1 MMRWIEDRGDIEFYD
16 NGKGKRFQ
24 KITFLN
30 TVYPIS
36 DGKSLLH
43 IEDRGKFSIFYN
55 LNGKYGFCVYEGE
68 KKIVDNLWSLSEID
82 EYLGGK

>member
-30 TVYPIS
+30 TVSVSWIFVRFW
-36 DGKSLLH
+36 KHLH
-43 IEDRGKFSIFYN
+43 M
-55 LNGKYGFCVYEGE
+55 
-68 KKIVDNLWSLSEID
+68 
-82 EYLGGK
+82 

>member
-43 IEDRGKFSIFYN
+43 IEDRGKFSIF
-55 LNGKYGFCVYEGE
+55 L
-68 KKIVDNLWSLSEID
+68 
-82 EYLGGK
+82 

>member
-30 TVYPIS
+30 TVRIS
-36 DGKSLLH
+36 HKRW
-43 IEDRGKFSIFYN
+43 EVAFAY
-55 LNGKYGFCVYEGE
+55 
-68 KKIVDNLWSLSEID
+68 
-82 EYLGGK
+82 